1 MAGQPNKTAF
11 PVLLKTK
18 TVTSSF
24 IPYNMILTYFIS
36 IEQFFS
42 NWYLST
48 KPGVSFVPWKCPD
61 KGFCL
66 SNHLVQIECTYGA
79 AIHMVPEGKAATS
92 ISAVELLT

>member
-1 MAGQPNKTAF
+1 MVRDHPQHSMMAEQPNKTAF

-24 IPYNMILTYFIS
+24 NPYNMILTYFIS

-48 KPGVSFVPWKCPD
+48 KPGVSFVP
-61 KGFCL
+61 
-66 SNHLVQIECTYGA
+66 
-79 AIHMVPEGKAATS
+79 
-92 ISAVELLT
+92 